1 MTEIRGVLADYLQRA
16 LDKRGWTKAQL
27 ARESGV
33 PESNVGR
40 YLDASKNSVP
50 TIDNARRLAV
60 ALGVPLKKFVVDVG
74 LFTAAEL
81 DAEIPQ
87 PPAKAPADMT
97 DAELAEALEE
107 AARRL
112 HGTAIRRQPPTA
124 EEIAAHPER
133 FAVVNPVKNHREPGR
148 RRPS

>member
-1 MTEIRGVLADYLQRA
+1 MPENRGTLADYLQRA
-16 LDKRGWTKAQL
+16 LDKRDWSKAQL

-33 PESNVGR
+33 PESNIGR
-40 YLDASKNSVP
+40 YLDASKRSVP

-60 ALGVPLKKFVVDVG
+60 ALDVPLKKFVVDVG
-74 LFTAAEL
+74 LFDAKEL

-97 DAELAEALEE
+97 DDELAEALEE
-107 AARRL
+107 AARRFRVRSRNL
-112 HGTAIRRQPPTA
+112 TAAELVEQFEVVDPKAPTKARRS
-124 EEIAAHPER
+124 
-133 FAVVNPVKNHREPGR
+133 